1 MQFLPKACMRRVFSH
16 NVFSGVA
23 MRTRLHF
30 SAFLVTI
37 IYFMAALIGTNNTA
51 TPQSTHEN
59 FSSMVRSLNRSS
71 VLPPTTEQYSSLAPG
86 MHAQQ
91 EQAPPAPAIAVES
104 DLVVLNVLVTDED
117 GIVLSAL
124 KKDNFRILDNGKP
137 QVVTT
142 FAPTEDP
149 ITIVLL
155 LEYSGLA
162 YDYFAYKAA
171 YWGAAFLDH
180 LDGQDWVALVTYDIK
195 PAIQVDFTRNK
206 PQVRDTLGSLGY
218 PGFHEANMFDAI
230 VDMLDKLE
238 RVKGKK
244 SILLITTGADT
255 MSRTTLEETVKR
267 LKQSDVKV
275 FCVGVAESEYQ
286 QAQTAAGTSMIGYLQ
301 SKNQLQSFANLTG
314 GLAWFPRFEG
324 EMLDIFKSVAAFLR
338 NEYVIGF
345 SPPPAARD
353 GKYHKLKVEIVG
365 SNGRPLRVKNN
376 KGKIRKID
384 VYAREGYTASK
395 SSGEK

>member
-1 MQFLPKACMRRVFSH
+1 
-16 NVFSGVA
+16 
-23 MRTRLHF
+23 MRTRFHF
-30 SAFLVTI
+30 SALLVTTI
-37 IYFMAALIGTNNTA
+37 FLMSALTGSSNNPS
-51 TPQSTHEN
+51 PQSPHEEL
-59 FSSMVRSLNRSS
+59 SSFVQALENSTE
-71 VLPPTTEQYSSLAPG
+71 LPPAVGQSGLLAPG
-86 MHAQQ
+86 MRGQQ
-91 EQAPPAPAIAVES
+91 EQAPPAHAISVES

-137 QVVTT
+137 QVITT
-142 FAPTEDP
+142 FAPAEDP

-195 PAIQVDFTRNK
+195 PTIQVDFTRNK
-206 PQVRDTLGSLGY
+206 AQVRDSLGSLGY

-230 VDMLDKLE
+230 VDTLEKLE
-238 RVKGKK
+238 RVEGKK

-255 MSRTTLEETVKR
+255 MSHITLDDTVKR

-286 QAQTAAGTSMIGYLQ
+286 QAQTRATTSMIGYLQ

-314 GLAWFPRFEG
+314 GFAWFPRFEG
-324 EMLDIFKSVAAFLR
+324 EIPDIFKSIAAFLR
-338 NEYVIGF
+338 NEYVVGF

-376 KGKIRKID
+376 KGKIRKIE
-384 VYAREGYTASK
+384 VYAREGYTAPK
-395 SSGEK
+395 SSDKE